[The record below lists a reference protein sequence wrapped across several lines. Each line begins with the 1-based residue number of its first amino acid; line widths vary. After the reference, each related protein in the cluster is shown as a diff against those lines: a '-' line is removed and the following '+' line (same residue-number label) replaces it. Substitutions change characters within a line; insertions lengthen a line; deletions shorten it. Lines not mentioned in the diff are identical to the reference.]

1 MFDDNDKYHHRHPT
15 SLIIQKRNAK
25 QGAIIIM
32 GELEYEMWKRIIQ
45 ITQIENRPSFC
56 SEFVPCF
63 ELDGGTYSIAYG
75 TIAAVKAHRLE
86 MMSDNE

>member
-1 MFDDNDKYHHRHPT
+1 MKNNCYY
-15 SLIIQKRNAK
+15 SLITAVEST
-25 QGAIIIM
+25 IM
-32 GELEYEMWKRIIQ
+32 SDLISELWKRIIQ
-45 ITQIENRPSFC
+45 IAQIENRPSFC